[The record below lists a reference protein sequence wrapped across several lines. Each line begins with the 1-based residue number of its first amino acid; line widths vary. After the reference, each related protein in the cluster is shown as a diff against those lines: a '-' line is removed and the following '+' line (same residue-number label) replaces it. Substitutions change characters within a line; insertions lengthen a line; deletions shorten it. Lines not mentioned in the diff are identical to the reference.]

1 VRGREKIPT
10 TLLVQQEIFLSNEV
24 ALKRSSLLRSFC
36 DEQEGA
42 VSGQRIMALMIH
54 SEGDETSLEIL
65 SVYQCLL
72 TLTCGEKRGNT
83 SDADTQCLVGTTAPA
98 YHRRWRSRSSRR
110 QLAKEESAT

>member
-1 VRGREKIPT
+1 MRSREKVPT
-10 TLLVQQEIFLSNEV
+10 TLLVQQEIFLSHEV

-72 TLTCGEKRGNT
+72 TLTYGEKSGNT
-83 SDADTQCLVGTTAPA
+83 HIDLAHFCGGVGCGVNTSLVQT
-98 YHRRWRSRSSRR
+98 
-110 QLAKEESAT
+110 